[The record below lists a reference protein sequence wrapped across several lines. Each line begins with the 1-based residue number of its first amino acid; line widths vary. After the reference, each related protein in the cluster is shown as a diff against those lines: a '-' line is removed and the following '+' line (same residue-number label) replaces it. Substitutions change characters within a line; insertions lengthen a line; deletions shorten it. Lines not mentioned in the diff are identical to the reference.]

1 MTKNLKGEKILFFC
15 QYFFGYE
22 EKIAEKYRELGAEV
36 ELYDEMSVK
45 KTIERAFLKVLPGI
59 FTRKTEKYYADILRE
74 VKNREY
80 NYILFIDCEMPT
92 ERILKAFRKVFPKTK
107 FCLHLWDSIKN
118 LKGVEKK
125 LCYFD
130 YITSFD
136 RSDVKNYSQIKFRPL
151 FFCDEF
157 RAGFQAPFYDYDLC
171 FIGTIHSDRYKV
183 IKALFDQAKQ
193 YGLKIYCYPYLQSRF
208 IFYYYK
214 MTKREFRGT
223 RIDDFEFEKKSSA
236 DIADIVSRSK
246 VVADVQHPGQTGL
259 TMRTLEMV
267 GMKKKLITTNQ
278 DIVNYDFYSSNNIM
292 VINRNNVKCQKEF
305 FKTEYKEISKK
316 TYEYYSIARWCMDVL
331 GLKND

>member
-1 MTKNLKGEKILFFC
+1 MADDLKGKRILFFC

-22 EKIAEKYRELGAEV
+22 EKIARKYRELGAEV
-36 ELYDEMSVK
+36 DLYDERSVK
-45 KTIERAFLKVLPGI
+45 KTIERAFLKVLPEV
-59 FTRKTEKYYADILRE
+59 FHQKTEKYYAKILKE
-74 VKNREY
+74 IKTREY

-92 ERILKAFRKVFPKTK
+92 EKVLRAFRRVFPKAK

-125 LCYFD
+125 FSYFD

-136 RSDVKNYSQIKFRPL
+136 RADARDYAQIKFRPL

-157 RAGFQAPFYDYDLC
+157 RAGAQTLFYDYDLC

-183 IKALFDQAKQ
+183 IKALSAQTEH
-193 YGLKIYCYPYLQSRF
+193 YGLKMYCYPYLQSRF

-214 MTKREFRGT
+214 IMKKEFRGT
-223 RIDDFEFEKKSSA
+223 KADDFKFEKKSAA
-236 DIADIVSRSK
+236 DIADIVSRSR
-246 VVADVQHPGQTGL
+246 VIADVQHPGQTGL

-278 DIVNYDFYSSNNIM
+278 DIVNYDFYRKNNIM
-292 VINRNNVKCQKEF
+292 VINRSNVKCRKEF
-305 FKTEYKEISKK
+305 FETGYEEIPEQ
-316 TYEYYSIARWCMDVL
+316 TYEYYSAARWCMDVL
-331 GLKND
+331 GLKNE